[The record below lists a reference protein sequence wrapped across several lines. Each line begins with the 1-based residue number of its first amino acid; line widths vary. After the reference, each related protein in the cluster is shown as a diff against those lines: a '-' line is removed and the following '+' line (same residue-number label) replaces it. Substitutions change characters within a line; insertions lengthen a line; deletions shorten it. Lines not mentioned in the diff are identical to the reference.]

1 MEALCFL
8 LPKRTIFRALRSDQ
22 SLGGV
27 FMIIG
32 SFFSSKKVKAQPK
45 PALTLN
51 AFFDDY
57 FYPHIEI
64 TKKLPRHDLLTYD
77 KHLRKS
83 LGRKP
88 LLELE
93 TLTLDRWVHAQI
105 KKDYEPGTI
114 NKHIFLLNRILNMA
128 CHWGF
133 IDTNTFRNRRI
144 KKLPMGDYK
153 QRFLNEEEIL
163 KLLQA
168 CQTDVH
174 PFLYVYVKLLI
185 LTGAR
190 KSEALKA
197 RWRDINIG
205 AQIWNVPVSKN
216 GRSRRIILSNAAIAT
231 LVEIEDTANRI
242 GQHVTGDSFLFTNPK
257 TGTHYHSFDAA
268 WFRAKDDAGLYTTR
282 LHDLRHT
289 FASLLINNGASI
301 FEVQKLL
308 GHHHISMTER
318 YAHLLPDTLKAR
330 VEIMPDKL
338 DAFKKARRVSI

>member
-1 MEALCFL
+1 M
-8 LPKRTIFRALRSDQ
+8 
-22 SLGGV
+22 
-27 FMIIG
+27 
-32 SFFSSKKVKAQPK
+32 
-45 PALTLN
+45 
-51 AFFDDY
+51 
-57 FYPHIEI
+57 
-64 TKKLPRHDLLTYD
+64 
-77 KHLRKS
+77 
-83 LGRKP
+83 
-88 LLELE
+88 
-93 TLTLDRWVHAQI
+93 
-105 KKDYEPGTI
+105 
-114 NKHIFLLNRILNMA
+114 
-128 CHWGF
+128 
-133 IDTNTFRNRRI
+133 
-144 KKLPMGDYK
+144 
-153 QRFLNEEEIL
+153 
-163 KLLQA
+163 
-168 CQTDVH
+168 
-174 PFLYVYVKLLI
+174 KLLI

-231 LVEIEDTANRI
+231 LAEIEDTANRI

-268 WFRAKDDAGLYTTR
+268 WFRAKEFAGLYTTR

-338 DAFKKARRVSI
+338 DAFKKARRASG